1 MTPPEIVPEKIEI
14 KNELV
19 QTTENY
25 FIKYRPFISNKVS
38 DSLLALIIFKSVE
51 AQVDPALILSIV
63 KAESNFNPLA
73 ISKKGA
79 IGLMQVHPIWC
90 KVFNIKREELFD
102 PETNLEIG
110 CKILKINLS
119 SVNTLENA
127 LALYNWGKIRKDGRL
142 PKETKNY
149 IKRVKFLYKSLEA

>member
-1 MTPPEIVPEKIEI
+1 VVPQEIEI

-19 QTTENY
+19 QSTEDF
-25 FIKYRPFISNKVS
+25 FIKYRPFISKKVS
-38 DSLLALIIFKSVE
+38 DTLLALIIFKSLE
-51 AQVDPALILSIV
+51 AEIEPALILSII

-73 ISKKGA
+73 VSKKGA
-79 IGLMQVHPIWC
+79 IGLMQINPIWC
-90 KVFNIKREELFD
+90 ETFKVKRENLFD

-110 CKILKINLS
+110 CKILKINLN

-127 LALYNWGKIRKDGRL
+127 LALYNWGRIRKDGRL

-149 IKRVKFLYKSLEA
+149 IKRVKFLYKNLEA

>member
-1 MTPPEIVPEKIEI
+1 MAPPEIVPEKIEI

-19 QTTENY
+19 QSTEDY

-38 DSLLALIIFKSVE
+38 DSLLALIIFKSIE

-73 ISKKGA
+73 VSEKGA
-79 IGLMQVHPIWC
+79 IGLMQINPIWC
-90 KVFNIKREELFD
+90 KTFKVKREDLFD

-110 CKILKINLS
+110 CKILKINLN
-119 SVNTLENA
+119 SVDTLENA
-127 LALYNWGKIRKDGRL
+127 LALYNWGRTRRDGRL
-142 PKETKNY
+142 PRETRNY